1 MEGPLSQDEQQQFT
15 ALQDR
20 LSTADDYRDLFENAS
35 DIIYT
40 HDLDGVLTSFNKAAE
55 RVTGY
60 TREEALR
67 MNILDW
73 LEPESRAMALEMMRL
88 ELGGAPR
95 AIYEITLRTKDGR
108 KVALEVGS
116 RLVFRRGRPIAMQG
130 IARDVTGRK
139 QAEILERDR
148 NRVLELVAGN
158 EPIESVLA
166 QLRRLVENQMNGVS
180 CSIAL
185 DRVAGGA
192 VVAPAGNS
200 EGLSNGAARPD
211 SEGPSRFPI
220 LARDGQVLGDLLL
233 HPSPREDSARDHAV
247 LETARRLAVVAIEQ
261 RQLTDDLAYQ
271 ALHDALTGLPNRYLL
286 EQQLERILAEARR
299 HNWLVAVL
307 FIDLD
312 YFKQINDTLGHTAGD
327 MVLEQVARR
336 LESCLRKSD
345 CLARMGGDEFT
356 VVLPELADSHDAQ
369 CVAEKLLVA
378 FREPILI
385 EGHELFRTAS
395 IGISL
400 YPRDGIDAATLQ
412 RRADSAMYRAKNRGR
427 NGFEFFAPEFDV
439 AGPERLE
446 IESALRRAMDNGELQ
461 IYYQPQVDSSGKL
474 AAFEA
479 LLVWNHPKLGPT
491 SPARFI
497 PVAEESGMIVP
508 IGSWVLA
515 ESCRQNA
522 AWQLSGCP
530 PIRIAVNVSAT
541 QFCRMEFVDT
551 VAQAISTSG
560 LDPSLLELELTEGV
574 IVRDLEESARQMDR
588 LRALG
593 VGISID
599 DFGTG
604 YSSLSYLRR
613 LPIDALKIDQSFL
626 REVEKD
632 PNTMP
637 LVKAIV
643 ALAHGLS
650 LKVVAEGI
658 ESQYQLDALRSIG
671 CDFFQ
676 GYLCGEPLPASVAGQ
691 MVCGVGL
698 SSPPPGF
705 GPAKS

>member
-1 MEGPLSQDEQQQFT
+1 MEDPLSQDEQQRLT

-40 HDLDGVLTSFNKAAE
+40 HDLEGVLTSFNKAAE
-55 RVTGY
+55 RLTGY

-67 MNILDW
+67 MNILNW
-73 LEPESRAMALEMMRL
+73 LEPESRALTLEMMRR

-95 AIYEITLRTKDGR
+95 AAYEVTLLAKDGR

-130 IARDVTGRK
+130 IARDVTERK
-139 QAEILERDR
+139 QAEILELDR

-158 EPIESVLA
+158 EPLENVLEE
-166 QLRRLVENQMNGVS
+166 LCRLVERQLNGVS

-185 DRVAGGA
+185 GSADSAA
-192 VVAPAGNS
+192 VVAPAGV
-200 EGLSNGAARPD
+200 
-211 SEGPSRFPI
+211 SEGPADGAACPGSEGPGQFPI
-220 LARDGQVLGDLLL
+220 LARDGQVLGSFRL
-233 HPSPREDSARDHAV
+233 HPGPREESVRDRAV
-247 LETARRLAVVAIEQ
+247 IETARRLAVVAIEQ
-261 RQLTDDLAYQ
+261 RALTDQLAYQ
-271 ALHDALTGLPNRYLL
+271 ALHDALTGLPNRFLL
-286 EQQLERILAEARR
+286 EQQIDRMLAEARR

-312 YFKQINDTLGHTAGD
+312 LFKQINDTLGHTAGD
-327 MVLEQVARR
+327 KVLEQVARR
-336 LESCLRKSD
+336 LEGCLRKSD

-356 VVLPELADSHDAQ
+356 VVLPELADSRDAQ
-369 CVAEKLLVA
+369 CVAEKLLTA
-378 FREPILI
+378 FQEPFLI

-400 YPRDGIDAATLQ
+400 CPRDGNDAAILQ
-412 RRADSAMYRAKNRGR
+412 RKADSAMYRAKNRGR
-427 NGFEFFAPEFDV
+427 NGFEFFAPELDV

-461 IYYQPQVDSSGKL
+461 IYYQPQVDSSGRL

-508 IGSWVLA
+508 IGSWVIA

-551 VAQAISTSG
+551 VAQAISSSG

-632 PNTMP
+632 PNTLP

-676 GYLCGEPLPASVAGQ
+676 GYLCGEPLPASAAGQ
-691 MVCGVGL
+691 MLCGVRL
-698 SSPPPGF
+698 SNRVE
-705 GPAKS
+705 